1 MANLIYLSDVI
12 RKSNTVLTVGS
23 FDGVHAGHRSIVQ
36 TVVEKA
42 KKRKAR
48 SILVTFD
55 PHPRDILNPG
65 KDGVKLLTTLEER
78 AAILNEIGIDQMV
91 VIPFNRDFSLLTS
104 TEFIRDVI
112 YKKIGVCEFVIGYDH
127 QFGRNRE
134 GTIESLKQL
143 APELGFDVHVVQAH
157 EVQEV
162 TVSSTIVRKKLEQD
176 GDIRLAKEFLGRCYM
191 LKGTVIHGDKRGRL
205 IGYPTANLKPVEKR
219 KVIPKNGVYAV
230 NVAIEGSQKKW
241 RGMMNIGVRPTFKED
256 MKQTIEVHLIDFNED
271 IYGKIL
277 EIDFLKRIRDELPF
291 TGIDALKNQLDKD
304 KIACLQVD

>member
-230 NVAIEGSQKKW
+230 NVAIEGSQKQW